1 MARHKRRRPLVT
13 SSQRQGDAAAT
24 ARPADVDP
32 RRAAVVPRWVALT
45 ALALA
50 VIAAYGGTLRSGFV
64 HDDQSEIVKNRFVHD
79 LRHVQQIL
87 TRPSWGFERQPD
99 ERPGVDGYYA
109 ESNYYRPVQYL
120 TYAALYSA
128 FGPAPSAFHAWK
140 LLLHLCACILLW
152 AIVRSW
158 REDLALPAAGLFAVH
173 PALSE
178 AVAWISAITD
188 ALCGLCFLLAFGAY
202 LYWRRRP
209 SFVRLALLYAA
220 FLVGMFSKE
229 TMLVFL
235 PVLLVYQRVCEARW
249 PSAADW
255 KRVYTPLALVATL
268 YLVMRVAALGSFL
281 VPVRGHFAYLTGTIA
296 VMNQF
301 VLVSDYLSRFVRPE
315 PLNAFHVFEPVLSAM
330 DRRVGFAVAVI
341 CAVVTAVVLVA
352 RRLSAPERRLMLFGI
367 IWALAALAPAILF
380 FRRIG
385 DTVFAERY
393 LYLPFA
399 GLSIAAVA
407 ALSGVL
413 ERWPRTSLVVLSLLM
428 ALGAWRVR
436 ERVVVFDDSVA
447 FYEDALR
454 QSPTVSLWPSV
465 WQSLADAYQDAG
477 RTEDALAAYRRML
490 ALEPQNYKT
499 YCNMGVTY
507 QKAGRLDEAIAA
519 YRASLA
525 IEPNEMAYSNL
536 GIAYHQL
543 GRFDDAIRAYR
554 DALALRP
561 TARNYHNLGTTYYL
575 GLHRLPEAV
584 AAYEAALRLE
594 PDRQETRQALDL
606 ARRDQEAGASATRL
620 GRSPVASRVA
630 N

>member
-1 MARHKRRRPLVT
+1 MARRKRRRSLVT
-13 SSQRQGDAAAT
+13 SSLPQGDAAAT
-24 ARPADVDP
+24 ARPADVDT
-32 RRAAVVPRWVALT
+32 RRCAVVPRWVALT

-64 HDDQSEIVKNRFVHD
+64 YDDQAEIGVNRFVHD
-79 LRHVQQIL
+79 LRHVREIL
-87 TRPSWGFERQPD
+87 TTPSWGFERQPD
-99 ERPGVDGYYA
+99 ELPGVGGYHA

-128 FGPAPSAFHAWK
+128 FGPAPSAFHVCK

-178 AVAWISAITD
+178 AVAWVSATTD

-209 SFVRLALLYAA
+209 SFVRLALLYVA

-249 PSAADW
+249 PSAAEW
-255 KRVYTPLALVATL
+255 KRVYTPLALLATL

-281 VPVRGHFAYLTGTIA
+281 IPVREHFADLTRTTA
-296 VMNQF
+296 VINQL
-301 VLVSDYLSRFVRPE
+301 VLLSDYLSRFVRPE
-315 PLNAFHVFEPVLSAM
+315 PLKAFHPVFSAT
-330 DRRVGFAVAVI
+330 DRRVGFAVAII
-341 CAVVTAVVLVA
+341 CATATAVALVG
-352 RRLSAPERRLMLFGI
+352 RRLGARERRLMLFGI
-367 IWALAALAPAILF
+367 VWALATLAPAIVF
-380 FRRIG
+380 FRQIG
-385 DTVFAERY
+385 GTVFAERY
-393 LYLPFA
+393 LYLPLA
-399 GLSIAAVA
+399 GLSIASAA
-407 ALSGVL
+407 ALSGAL
-413 ERWPRTSLVVLSLLM
+413 ERWPRVGLVALSVLV
-428 ALGAWRVR
+428 ALGVWRVR
-436 ERVVVFDDSVA
+436 ERVVVFDNQVA
-447 FYEDALR
+447 FNENLLR
-454 QSPTVSLWPSV
+454 
-465 WQSLADAYQDAG
+465 
-477 RTEDALAAYRRML
+477 RFALAS
-490 ALEPQNYKT
+490 QNCKT

-561 TARNYHNLGTTYYL
+561 TARNYHNLGITYYL